1 MLLESTS
8 RPPERVPTRLL
19 ELLASAA
26 CSELSPRAADEA
38 AASGQVVGDRR
49 ADWKDLVTRAA
60 RHAGLHVAAFVVEGI
75 DELERLREL
84 GTPAVTKI
92 GERWLLLTGA
102 RGPMLELTVLDELG
116 EQPRLMRP
124 VALLEWLVEHT
135 SVGLPMRWLAV
146 EPRQLLAPVEQAKSP
161 IRRLLEF
168 ARLERGDLGVVVVHA
183 VAIGVATLAVPIA
196 GQALVNTVAS
206 SAMLQPLVVLGLL
219 LLLVLGFVAT
229 LRVSQAIVVERM
241 QQRLFVRIALDLS
254 RRLPRL
260 AASAR
265 DRYSGPELVNRFFE
279 VVNLQK
285 SAAALLLDGSALA
298 LQIVVGLLLLGFYH
312 PWLLA
317 FDLAL
322 ILGIA
327 AVLLAGRGAMAS
339 SLAESQHKYAMA
351 AWLEDV
357 AGAPLR
363 FADARSREFA
373 DARAELLARE
383 WLGARGKHFQR
394 LLRQLVG
401 GIGLQVVSTVGLLT
415 VGGWLVIARQL
426 TLGQLVAAELVVAAI
441 GAGLGK
447 LGKHLES
454 FYDAATAAAKLGK
467 LLDLPL
473 ESAGG
478 EPLPGGEGPMAV
490 ELRDRSTGATLLS
503 LPPGRRLGLVGCTAT
518 HAELLDYLFGLAP
531 GGSGPWAGAK
541 PEDGLANPAGVVA
554 RLDGHEL
561 PRLELES
568 LRQQVALVRGA
579 ELVAGSVL
587 DNLDGRRIASEGA
600 ELSSLLELVGL
611 RERLYGLEHGLA
623 TGLLPDASPLD
634 RTDARRLALVR
645 ALLARPRLL
654 LIDRGLD
661 GLGLVPSQR
670 LALLDWLFDDRRP
683 WSLIV
688 TSEDPDLLSR
698 CDQRFSHSS

>member
-26 CSELSPRAADEA
+26 CRELSPRAADAA
-38 AASGQVVGDRR
+38 AASGQVAGDSR
-49 ADWKDLVTRAA
+49 ADWKDLVSRAA

-102 RGPMLELTVLDELG
+102 RGPMLELTVLDDLG

-124 VALLEWLVEHT
+124 AALLEWLVEHT
-135 SVGLPMRWLAV
+135 SVGLPMPWLAV
-146 EPRQLLAPVEQAKSP
+146 EPRLLLAPIEQAKSP
-161 IRRLLEF
+161 MRRLLEF

-206 SAMLQPLVVLGLL
+206 SAMLQPLVVLGFL
-219 LLLVLGFVAT
+219 LLLVLGFVAS

-241 QQRLFVRIALDLS
+241 QQRLFVRLALDLG

-260 AASAR
+260 SPSAR
-265 DRYSGPELVNRFFE
+265 DHYSGPELVNRFFD

-285 SAAALLLDGSALA
+285 SAAALLLDGTALA
-298 LQIVVGLLLLGFYH
+298 LQILVGLLLLGFYH

-317 FDLAL
+317 FDIVL

-339 SLAESQHKYAMA
+339 SLAESKHKYAMA

-363 FADARSREFA
+363 FADARSRELA

-401 GIGLQVVSTVGLLT
+401 GIGLQVVATVGLLT
-415 VGGWLVIARQL
+415 IGGWLVIAREL

-473 ESAGG
+473 ESADG
-478 EPLPGGEGPMAV
+478 EPLPRGEGPMAV

-518 HAELLDYLFGLAP
+518 HAELLDCLYGLA
-531 GGSGPWAGAK
+531 S
-541 PEDGLANPAGVVA
+541 PAGVVA

-561 PRLELES
+561 GRLELES
-568 LRQQVALVRGA
+568 LREQVALVRGA

-587 DNLDGRRIASEGA
+587 DNLDGRRIASEGDD
-600 ELSSLLELVGL
+600 LSPLLELVGL
-611 RERLYGLEHGLA
+611 RERLYGLEHGLT

-645 ALLARPRLL
+645 AVLAQPRLL

-670 LALLDWLFDDRRP
+670 AALLDWLFDDRRP

-688 TSEDPDLLSR
+688 ASEDPDLLSR
-698 CDQRFSHSS
+698 CDQRFSLNS

>member
-1 MLLESTS
+1 MEPTS

-26 CSELSPRAADEA
+26 CRELSPRAADA
-38 AASGQVVGDRR
+38 AAAFGQAASDSE
-49 ADWKDLVTRAA
+49 ADWKDLVRRAA
-60 RHAGLHVAAFVVEGI
+60 RHAGMHVAAFMVEGI

-102 RGPMLELTVLDELG
+102 RGPMLELIVLDELG

-124 VALLEWLVEHT
+124 AALLEWLVEHT
-135 SVGLPMRWLAV
+135 SVGLPMPWLAV
-146 EPRQLLAPVEQAKSP
+146 EPRLLLAPIEQAKSP
-161 IRRLLEF
+161 MRRLLEF

-206 SAMLQPLVVLGLL
+206 SALLQPLVVLGLL
-219 LLLVLGFVAT
+219 LLMVLGFVAS

-241 QQRLFVRIALDLS
+241 QQRLFVRLALDLA

-260 AASAR
+260 APSAR
-265 DRYSGPELVNRFFE
+265 EHYSGPELVNRFFD

-285 SAAALLLDGSALA
+285 SAAALLLDGTALA
-298 LQIVVGLLLLGFYH
+298 LQILVGLLLLGFYH

-317 FDLAL
+317 FDIAL
-322 ILGIA
+322 ILGIG
-327 AVLLAGRGAMAS
+327 AVLVAGRGAMAS
-339 SLAESQHKYAMA
+339 SLAESKHKYAMA

-363 FADARSREFA
+363 FADAHSRELA
-373 DARAELLARE
+373 DVRAELLARE

-401 GIGLQVVSTVGLLT
+401 GIGLQVVATVGLLT
-415 VGGWLVIARQL
+415 IGGWLVIARQL

-473 ESAGG
+473 EPGGG
-478 EPLPGGEGPMAV
+478 EPLPRSEGPMAV
-490 ELRDRSTGATLLS
+490 ELRDRAGAVLLS
-503 LPPGRRLGLVGCTAT
+503 LPPGGRLGLVGCTTT
-518 HAELLDYLFGLAP
+518 HADLLDCLYGLGP
-531 GGSGPWAGAK
+531 GGSGRWAGPR
-541 PEDGLANPAGVVA
+541 PEDGLASPASVVA

-561 PRLELES
+561 SRLELES
-568 LRQQVALVRGA
+568 LREQVKLVRGA
-579 ELVAGSVL
+579 ELVAGTVL
-587 DNLDGRRIASEGA
+587 DNLDGRRIASEGDD
-600 ELSSLLELVGL
+600 LSPLLELVGL
-611 RERLYGLEHGLA
+611 RERLYGLEHGLE

-661 GLGLVPSQR
+661 GLGLATGQR
-670 LALLDWLFDDRRP
+670 AALLDWLFDDRRP

-688 TSEDPDLLSR
+688 ASEDPQLLSR
-698 CDQRFSHSS
+698 CDQQFALNS

>member
-1 MLLESTS
+1 MEPTS

-26 CSELSPRAADEA
+26 CRELSPRAADA
-38 AASGQVVGDRR
+38 AAAFGQAASDSE
-49 ADWKDLVTRAA
+49 ADWKDLVRRAA
-60 RHAGLHVAAFVVEGI
+60 RHAGMHVAAFMVEGI

-102 RGPMLELTVLDELG
+102 RGPMLELIVLDELG
-116 EQPRLMRP
+116 EQLRLMRP
-124 VALLEWLVEHT
+124 AALLEWLVEHT
-135 SVGLPMRWLAV
+135 SVGLPMPWLAV
-146 EPRQLLAPVEQAKSP
+146 EPRLLLAPIEQAKSP
-161 IRRLLEF
+161 MRRLLEF

-219 LLLVLGFVAT
+219 LLMVLGFVAS

-241 QQRLFVRIALDLS
+241 QQRLFVRLALDLA

-260 AASAR
+260 APSAR
-265 DRYSGPELVNRFFE
+265 EHYSGPELVNRFFD

-285 SAAALLLDGSALA
+285 SAAALLLDGTALA
-298 LQIVVGLLLLGFYH
+298 LQILVGLLLLGFYH

-317 FDLAL
+317 FDIAL
-322 ILGIA
+322 ILGIG
-327 AVLLAGRGAMAS
+327 AVLVAGRGAMAS
-339 SLAESQHKYAMA
+339 SLAESKHKYAMA

-363 FADARSREFA
+363 FADAHSRELA
-373 DARAELLARE
+373 DVRAELLARE

-401 GIGLQVVSTVGLLT
+401 GIGLQVVATVGLLT
-415 VGGWLVIARQL
+415 IGGWLVIARQL

-473 ESAGG
+473 EPGGG
-478 EPLPGGEGPMAV
+478 EPLPRSEGPMAV
-490 ELRDRSTGATLLS
+490 ELRDRAGAVLLS
-503 LPPGRRLGLVGCTAT
+503 LPPGGRLGLVGCTTT
-518 HAELLDYLFGLAP
+518 HADLLDWLYGLA
-531 GGSGPWAGAK
+531 S
-541 PEDGLANPAGVVA
+541 PAGVVA

-561 PRLELES
+561 NRLELES
-568 LRQQVALVRGA
+568 LREQVKLVRGA
-579 ELVAGSVL
+579 ELVAGTVL
-587 DNLDGRRIASEGA
+587 DNLDGRRIASEGDD
-600 ELSSLLELVGL
+600 LSPLLELVGL
-611 RERLYGLEHGLA
+611 RDRLYGLEHGLE

-661 GLGLVPSQR
+661 GLGLATSQR
-670 LALLDWLFDDRRP
+670 AALLDWLFDDRRP

-688 TSEDPDLLSR
+688 ASEDPQLLSR
-698 CDQRFSHSS
+698 CDQQFSLNS